1 MKTLQLKYL
10 QQFYADELA
19 NLATIMRPTSFQ
31 QKQQDFLFEKYE
43 KVSTLLSKLL

>member
-1 MKTLQLKYL
+1 MIILQLKLL
-10 QQFYADELA
+10 QQFYADEIGLR
-19 NLATIMRPTSFQ
+19 ATILKPTSFQ